1 MTDLTT
7 DCFDDMN
14 NSELVNQTNNF
25 DIQTNPWQVEDI
37 GTFSYFCCPECIYR
51 AKTVPDFQVHSIINH
66 PNSKDF
72 FERYGDKYWLEH
84 GDEGENNGDMD
95 SEPIKVIN
103 PFRTGLVN
111 ANWVFNRELVST
123 VLKVCLCFHRLLKKH
138 FSFRSQ
144 TFSKIFVILSFLSFE
159 LFQKFLWACKWTR
172 KWTLGS

>member
-7 DCFDDMN
+7 DCFDDLN

-51 AKTVPDFQVHSIINH
+51 AKTVSDFQVHSIINH

-103 PFRTGLVN
+103 PFCSMYCK
-111 ANWVFNRELVST
+111 VSFFGQ
-123 VLKVCLCFHRLLKKH
+123 C
-138 FSFRSQ
+138 
-144 TFSKIFVILSFLSFE
+144 SKMQLIPLQNFIIKTRFI
-159 LFQKFLWACKWTR
+159 QFLWFFRLKC
-172 KWTLGS
+172 

>member
-1 MTDLTT
+1 MPQKYSNTYNISSMYLYFVGTETMTDLTT

-103 PFRTGLVN
+103 PFR
-111 ANWVFNRELVST
+111 ST
-123 VLKVCLCFHRLLKKH
+123 LK
-138 FSFRSQ
+138 
-144 TFSKIFVILSFLSFE
+144 
-159 LFQKFLWACKWTR
+159 
-172 KWTLGS
+172 

>member
-103 PFRTGLVN
+103 PFRTGSVN
-111 ANWVFNRELVST
+111 AN
-123 VLKVCLCFHRLLKKH
+123 CF
-138 FSFRSQ
+138 F
-144 TFSKIFVILSFLSFE
+144 
-159 LFQKFLWACKWTR
+159 
-172 KWTLGS
+172 